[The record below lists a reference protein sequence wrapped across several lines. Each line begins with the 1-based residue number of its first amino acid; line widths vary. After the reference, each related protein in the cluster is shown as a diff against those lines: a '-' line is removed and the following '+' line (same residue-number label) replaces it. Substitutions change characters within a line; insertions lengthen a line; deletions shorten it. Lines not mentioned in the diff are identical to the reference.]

1 MGDSAPTWPMDS
13 TSRRLRGSWSVMGAR
28 MKRCFRCGHPAFATL
43 KVEAMVD
50 NQRLKLAGD
59 ARDNAIC
66 SPCMIELAEWV

>member
-1 MGDSAPTWPMDS
+1 
-13 TSRRLRGSWSVMGAR
+13 